1 MMRRYIIGITGATG
15 SIYGYKLAEAL
26 LMSHFEV
33 HVIITKTGQKVM
45 EYELENT
52 LDRLM
57 NQLSRLS
64 GILHVENI
72 NDYFASIASGS
83 YKTDGMMIAPCS
95 MGTLGK
101 ISAGTADNLLIRATD
116 VCLKEKRKLILL
128 TRETPLNTIH
138 LENMLRISNAGGI
151 IMPPVPSFYTKP
163 QTIDNIV
170 TETVGRA
177 LNLLGVENDLH
188 STWQSQG
195 FNI

>member
-15 SIYGYKLAEAL
+15 SIYGYKIIEAL

-33 HVIITKTGQKVM
+33 HVIITKTGQEVM
-45 EYELENT
+45 EYELGNT
-52 LDRLM
+52 KDKLM
-57 NQLSRLS
+57 DQLSHLS
-64 GILHVENI
+64 GSLHIENI
-72 NDYFASIASGS
+72 KNYFSSIASGS
-83 YKTDGMMIAPCS
+83 YKTNGMIIAPCS

-101 ISAGTADNLLIRATD
+101 ISAGTGDNLLIRTAD
-116 VCLKEKRKLILL
+116 VCLKERRKLVLL

-163 QTIDNIV
+163 QTIDNII

-177 LNLLGVENDLH
+177 LNLLGVENALY
-188 STWQSQG
+188 SQWQ
-195 FNI
+195 NPKL